1 MPALT
6 LPQHIARTKEK
17 LVKGV
22 AEEILSINPW
32 YLVCPWTGYEGSGII
47 VNKESAIGDADF
59 YDLGDTITSK
69 APSGTVPVTFRSTRV
84 IGDAELDGL
93 QIAESTGTKNSVMA
107 LEIASKAK
115 SVGRKIQTGIATGS
129 GANPAMNSF
138 HSMVDSGQYV
148 QPTGGTILDDLD
160 ALTMK
165 VLSKDSF
172 VDFIMITP
180 REALKF
186 RTAMRASGGV
196 PMMEIKSGNRTM
208 KIMEFNGIPV
218 FVNSF
223 LPVTETATGAAL
235 TGGALSSMYAGN
247 FDDGT
252 QKVGVS
258 LIHPI
263 STPAGISVKP
273 IGEMET
279 KDQEIFRVK
288 AYCNFASFNKMG
300 VARMTDIAA

>member
-1 MPALT
+1 M
-6 LPQHIARTKEK
+6 R
-17 LVKGV
+17 G
-22 AEEILSINPW
+22 
-32 YLVCPWTGYEGSGII
+32 
-47 VNKESAIGDADF
+47 
-59 YDLGDTITSK
+59 
-69 APSGTVPVTFRSTRV
+69 R
-84 IGDAELDGL
+84 GL
-93 QIAESTGTKNSVMA
+93 KRA
-107 LEIASKAK
+107 
-115 SVGRKIQTGIATGS
+115 
-129 GANPAMNSF
+129 
-138 HSMVDSGQYV
+138 
-148 QPTGGTILDDLD
+148 
-160 ALTMK
+160 
-165 VLSKDSF
+165 
-172 VDFIMITP
+172 
-180 REALKF
+180 
-186 RTAMRASGGV
+186 AMRASGGV